1 MNQFLKLL
9 KLSLFMTAL
18 TLLQSG
24 VVSAKVISPDFVDLA
39 KKLKPA
45 VVNISTSKTITP
57 QRNIQNP
64 RSPLGQDPFEDFFN
78 RFFDVP
84 QHQYKQR
91 SLGSGF
97 IISNNGFILTNNHVV
112 GGADE
117 IKVKLSDGREFKAV
131 IKGTDQKLD
140 LAVLKI
146 DVKGQLPVAE
156 LGNSD
161 SIQVGEWVIAIG
173 NPFGLNQTVTAGIIS
188 ATGRVIGS
196 GPYDD
201 FIQTDASIN
210 PGNSGGPL
218 FDANGKVIGINT
230 AIVAGGQGIGFAIP
244 INMAKDVLPQ
254 LEKGGKVTRGW
265 LGVAVQQM
273 TPELA
278 KSFGITSENGAL
290 VSEVAKNSPAAKGG
304 LKIGDIITEFDGK
317 PIHEMTSISRYVA
330 STPVGK
336 KVKVKVLR
344 NGKPM
349 EMTVKIEQLKE
360 NEEKPAAGEV
370 QKNRLGLTV
379 MELNDEIAARMGIKE
394 TKGVVVTEVKEGSEA
409 EDTGIAAGDIIK
421 EIDGVAINTVA
432 DYEKAITAHKKGS
445 VIRLLIRR
453 GEGSIFVA
461 IPID

>member
-1 MNQFLKLL
+1 MYPSLKFLKLFL
-9 KLSLFMTAL
+9 LMVTL
-18 TLLQSG
+18 TLLPSG
-24 VVSAKVISPDFVDLA
+24 VVSAKVMSPDFIDLA

-45 VVNISTSKTITP
+45 VVNISTSKTVTP
-57 QRNIQNP
+57 QRSFQRP
-64 RSPLGQDPFEDFFN
+64 RTPLGQDPFEEFFN

-84 QHQYKQR
+84 QRQYKQR

-97 IISNNGFILTNNHVV
+97 IISNDGLILTNNHVV

-117 IKVKLSDGREFKAV
+117 IKVKLGDGREFKAV

-146 DVKGQLPVAE
+146 DVKGALPVAE
-156 LGNSD
+156 LGDSD
-161 SIQVGEWVIAIG
+161 SIQVGEWVLAIG

-218 FDANGKVIGINT
+218 FDAQGKVIGINT

-254 LEKGGKVTRGW
+254 LEKSGKVTRGW

-278 KSFGITSENGAL
+278 KSFGVSSENGAL
-290 VSEVAKNSPAAKGG
+290 VSEVIKDSPAYKAGI
-304 LKIGDIITEFDGK
+304 KIGDIITEFDGK
-317 PIHEMTSISRYVA
+317 TIHEMNSISRYVA
-330 STPVGK
+330 ATPVGK

-344 NGKPM
+344 NGKPV
-349 EMTVKIEQLKE
+349 EMTVKIEKLKE
-360 NEEKPAAGEV
+360 GEEKPVTEEAED
-370 QKNRLGLTV
+370 RLGLTV
-379 MELNDEIAARMGIKE
+379 MELNGELAARMRINE
-394 TKGVVVTEVKEGSEA
+394 TKGVVVTEVKEGSVA
-409 EDTGIAAGDIIK
+409 EETGIAAGDIIK
-421 EIDGVAINTVA
+421 EINGTVINTME
-432 DYEKAITAHKKGS
+432 DYNKAVSAQKKGS
-445 VIRLLIRR
+445 VMRILLRR
-453 GEGSIFVA
+453 GEGSLFVA
-461 IPID
+461 IPIE